1 MIHVFGI
8 QRVMAF
14 VRSGPR
20 KSPPAPDTQVDGD
33 RDTYHQQGAETEDDK
48 PPDHPHD

>member
-33 RDTYHQQGAETEDDK
+33 RDTSRALKPRTTNHQIIRTIS
-48 PPDHPHD
+48 